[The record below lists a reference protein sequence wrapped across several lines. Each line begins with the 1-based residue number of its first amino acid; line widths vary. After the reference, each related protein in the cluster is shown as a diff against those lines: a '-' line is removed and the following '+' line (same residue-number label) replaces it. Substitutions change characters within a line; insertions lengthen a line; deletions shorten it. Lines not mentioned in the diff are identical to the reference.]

1 MGQRD
6 VKEQL
11 ASAMAKGRLRYV
23 TGKSHRQAGCFP
35 VETDP
40 LVMRDEGIDTV
51 RCVADEK
58 YMSPRPVSSACT
70 LASVRRVT
78 SSMSSG
84 TLEIG
89 AGEGIRT
96 LDPDL
101 GKALPQRQSSA
112 LSVT

>member
-1 MGQRD
+1 
-6 VKEQL
+6 
-11 ASAMAKGRLRYV
+11 
-23 TGKSHRQAGCFP
+23 
-35 VETDP
+35 
-40 LVMRDEGIDTV
+40 MRDEGIDTV

-70 LASVRRVT
+70 VASVRRVT

-101 GKALPQRQSSA
+101 GKVVLKLPAKIVEIKSQRRLGGNEARSA
-112 LSVT
+112 P